1 MCELD
6 KLPTNV
12 DRYATGE
19 KGRAVAG
26 LFIDVANS
34 GQNYSESQAL
44 YVVFDSKCMNCSL
57 NETTC
62 QQTVSNSLRMKYSTE
77 AVDL

>member
-62 QQTVSNSLRMKYSTE
+62 QQKVRNFLWMNILQKQL
-77 AVDL
+77 DL